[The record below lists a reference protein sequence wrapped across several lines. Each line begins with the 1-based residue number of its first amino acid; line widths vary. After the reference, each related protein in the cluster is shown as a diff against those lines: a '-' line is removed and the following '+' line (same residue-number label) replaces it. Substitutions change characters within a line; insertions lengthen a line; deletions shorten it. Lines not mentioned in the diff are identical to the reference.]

1 MMFGLGGIFVEIL
14 KDVAFRVHPIADI
27 DAREMIREIKSF
39 PILTGARGH
48 ATVDLATLETTLLRL
63 NQLLA
68 DFPEIEEFDI
78 NPYFA
83 AATAEASGAGDAR
96 ITLTP

>member
-1 MMFGLGGIFVEIL
+1 MT
-14 KDVAFRVHPIADI
+14 
-27 DAREMIREIKSF
+27 SS

-48 ATVDLATLETTLLRL
+48 DAVDLATLETTLLRL

-68 DFPEIEEFDI
+68 DFPEIAEFDL

-83 AATAEASGAGDAR
+83 AATADGCGAADAR